1 LKQRQDDIPKRGTG
15 TPPEPVR
22 ESAVINKPAGWLS
35 FHGSYGAQR
44 PVLALAL
51 TLLSVA
57 ALWSASSY
65 GYYALVE
72 MLGLESGYNDAPAV
86 FAAYYLVWAGL
97 AVFWFRRVLAGS
109 LVRQTIVAHFVAMV
123 PIMAVFAIF
132 VAIIL
137 PSLPP
142 VSVWRAPSDPPEFMF
157 ASGWYYVP
165 KSADILF
172 QQVLVASMIYTAA
185 QHRLPIRTIALG
197 MGLMFG
203 GFHILLALDGFLPLY
218 VARFTIAATL
228 FGLIAPYLYLRLKHG
243 FRWAYGLHWSF
254 YALDAA
260 ITHLVLAVPRWAI
273 V

>member
-1 LKQRQDDIPKRGTG
+1 MPADHNRQSAIVGT
-15 TPPEPVR
+15 R
-22 ESAVINKPAGWLS
+22 PAGWFNNLRS
-35 FHGSYGAQR
+35 ETR
-44 PVLALAL
+44 PALAL
-51 TLLSVA
+51 GLTLLGVA

-65 GYYALVE
+65 GYYALVQT
-72 MLGLESGYNDAPAV
+72 LGLESGYNDAPAI
-86 FAAYYLVWAGL
+86 FAAYYLAWTGL
-97 AVFWFRRVLAGS
+97 ALLWFRGVLAGS
-109 LVRQTIVAHFVAMV
+109 LVRQKIVAHIVAMAPV
-123 PIMAVFAIF
+123 MAVFALF
-132 VAIIL
+132 VAVVL

-185 QHRLPIRTIALG
+185 QYKFSIRTIAIG

-260 ITHLVLAVPRWAI
+260 ITHFLLAVPRWAI

>member
-1 LKQRQDDIPKRGTG
+1 MSNTGVGWLKSLLGDGKAHP
-15 TPPEPVR
+15 
-22 ESAVINKPAGWLS
+22 AVILG
-35 FHGSYGAQR
+35 
-44 PVLALAL
+44 L
-51 TLLSVA
+51 TVLSVA

-72 MLGLESGYNDAPAV
+72 KLGLESGYNDAPAV
-86 FAAYYLVWAGL
+86 FAAYYLIWTGL
-97 AVFWFRRVLAGS
+97 AALWFRQVLADN
-109 LVRQTIVAHFVAMV
+109 LMRHRILAHARAMV
-123 PIMAVFAIF
+123 PVMAVFALF
-132 VAIIL
+132 VAVVL

-157 ASGWYYVP
+157 ASGWYYLP

-185 QHRLPIRTIALG
+185 QSNLSIRSIAMG
-197 MGLMFG
+197 MALMFG

-260 ITHLVLAVPRWAI
+260 ITHFALAVPRWAI